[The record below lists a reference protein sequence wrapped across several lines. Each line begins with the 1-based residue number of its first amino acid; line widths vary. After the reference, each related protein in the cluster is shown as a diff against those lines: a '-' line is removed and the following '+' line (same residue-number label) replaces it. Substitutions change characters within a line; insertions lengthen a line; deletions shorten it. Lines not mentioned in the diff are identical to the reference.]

1 MDKRTPLLWMIPL
14 SPFIF
19 ILNGGIPLLIIMWV
33 IYFIYASKG
42 ISLVAER
49 DENGEPTG
57 KRLITIEESTN
68 RESGKWYA
76 PVDPY
81 FEQYRRET
89 AWRRERNDWRGR
101 LIKDING
108 NLYSQEELDE
118 HKNDSVWKEFGE
130 L

>member
-14 SPFIF
+14 SPFLF

-49 DENGEPTG
+49 DEKGEPTG

-68 RESGKWYA
+68 RESDKWYA
-76 PVDPY
+76 PVNSRY
-81 FEQYRRET
+81 EKFRRES
-89 AWRRERNDWRGR
+89 AWRREGNDWRGR

-108 NLYSQEELDE
+108 NFYSQEELDE
-118 HKNDSVWKEFGE
+118 HKDDPVWKEYGE